1 MLLTTEI
8 ERLRLILSEKGKE
21 SDELRHKSH
30 KMDDLQQYV
39 ETLKSEVQKLSY
51 MNKSLLQDID
61 RLKFGSE

>member
-30 KMDDLQQYV
+30 KMDGL
-39 ETLKSEVQKLSY
+39 
-51 MNKSLLQDID
+51 
-61 RLKFGSE
+61 

>member
-30 KMDDLQQYV
+30 KMDGLQQYV
-39 ETLKSEVQKLSY
+39 ETLKSEVQKLSV
-51 MNKSLLQDID
+51 
-61 RLKFGSE
+61 